1 MKPKAHPRYRMLRL
15 MLPLF
20 LFIFGCFTP
29 TPSQPAGPTP
39 DEAHVAVL
47 GDVDHLA
54 PGSQA
59 SFLVQ
64 PRAPYSM
71 QRWPDATVEVYL
83 NAPDGSSREVFNG
96 ITGPDGVANVS
107 FTVPTDLPDPQQ
119 VLEIRTQLP
128 HGENGY
134 TPSEDSFRTY
144 RDVYVGRTYNVLAS
158 TDKPVYQP
166 GQVIHIRG
174 LALDTLDMQAA
185 KGMTMTL
192 TVADPEGNKLFRQDL
207 TTSEYGIASADFPL
221 DTHAAGGDY
230 AITVEM
236 GPTISTRS
244 VEVKPYSLPR
254 FEVTFHPDS
263 TFYLPGQAAT
273 GSVEAKY
280 FFGKPVA
287 DGAVSIRGTLDDG
300 RGERTVVELDGKTD
314 AEGRYTY
321 SFEVPD
327 SLKGQ
332 LDNKSV
338 DIDLE
343 IAVADTAGHSESIDD
358 SVTVAEKTLLID
370 AVPES
375 GRLRRGIDDL
385 VYLDVTYPD
394 GVAAQAVLTVTDSYS
409 ETFHAVTDAYGQA
422 VITLTTPND
431 GLTPLVVTAADD
443 KGNAVDQPL
452 FLGTDETSSLASLL
466 LRPEHAEYQVGDTLN
481 VDILADGSVDTVYLD
496 VIKDRQTF
504 GMAALPV
511 SDGAAR
517 AAINLDGSLLG
528 TLELNAYTVDN
539 AGQVVRDRRYVL
551 VNPAPAE
558 VAVSADKPEY
568 QPGETAVLDIRVSR
582 QQQPLQA
589 AVGVA
594 IVDESVY
601 AVEDSDSHF
610 ARTYFLINRELQEPR
625 YGIHG
630 FVDLASDDPSPYD
643 AAPDS
648 VRYADAAS
656 RQVALAGTFA
666 EILAA
671 DADATAAPAPVA
683 GANAP
688 QPLDPWALASAWGN
702 RIYLAAPLLGLAL
715 YDGTRNRRRLLIG
728 LVVFS
733 LGAFVWGACSAP
745 AAAPTAAPAAAEQL
759 ALEGA
764 TTATRGEKPPR
775 LRQFFP
781 ETLYWMPELVTDAQG
796 HAQIEVPMAD
806 SITTWRA
813 SLLVSDQQGNLGSA
827 EIGLRAFQDFFVEP
841 DLPRFL
847 TVGDEIDVPDRR
859 LQLPG

>member
-83 NAPDGSSREVFNG
+83 NAPDGSNREVFNG
-96 ITGPDGVANVS
+96 TTGPDGVANVS

-128 HGENGY
+128 HSENGY

-166 GQVIHIRG
+166 GQVIHMRG

-431 GLTPLVVTAADD
+431 GLTPLVVTAVGRQGQRRRPA
-443 KGNAVDQPL
+443 AVSGHRRNQQH
-452 FLGTDETSSLASLL
+452 GLA
-466 LRPEHAEYQVGDTLN
+466 
-481 VDILADGSVDTVYLD
+481 
-496 VIKDRQTF
+496 
-504 GMAALPV
+504 AA
-511 SDGAAR
+511 AAR
-517 AAINLDGSLLG
+517 ARRIPCGR
-528 TLELNAYTVDN
+528 YTQRRHPCRWERRHCVPGRHQGPADFWHGRA
-539 AGQVVRDRRYVL
+539 AGQ
-551 VNPAPAE
+551 
-558 VAVSADKPEY
+558 
-568 QPGETAVLDIRVSR
+568 
-582 QQQPLQA
+582 
-589 AVGVA
+589 
-594 IVDESVY
+594 
-601 AVEDSDSHF
+601 
-610 ARTYFLINRELQEPR
+610 
-625 YGIHG
+625 
-630 FVDLASDDPSPYD
+630 
-643 AAPDS
+643 
-648 VRYADAAS
+648 
-656 RQVALAGTFA
+656 
-666 EILAA
+666 
-671 DADATAAPAPVA
+671 
-683 GANAP
+683 
-688 QPLDPWALASAWGN
+688 
-702 RIYLAAPLLGLAL
+702 
-715 YDGTRNRRRLLIG
+715 
-728 LVVFS
+728 
-733 LGAFVWGACSAP
+733 
-745 AAAPTAAPAAAEQL
+745 
-759 ALEGA
+759 
-764 TTATRGEKPPR
+764 
-775 LRQFFP
+775 
-781 ETLYWMPELVTDAQG
+781 
-796 HAQIEVPMAD
+796 
-806 SITTWRA
+806 
-813 SLLVSDQQGNLGSA
+813 
-827 EIGLRAFQDFFVEP
+827 
-841 DLPRFL
+841 
-847 TVGDEIDVPDRR
+847 
-859 LQLPG
+859 